1 MSVRLQEL
9 LRQKALLAE
18 QAAWLEREIAAEQ
31 AKAAGGPAEPLP
43 APLPFSA
50 TMPAPAAPVAAVPA
64 GAAAA
69 DAEAEAIIAQ
79 YRQADGSHRQRVKWG
94 CILYTVAGAAL
105 VLLGFVV
112 IYVLAR
118 RR

>member
-18 QAAWLEREIAAEQ
+18 HAAWLEREIAAEQ
-31 AKAAGGPAEPLP
+31 AKADGGPAEPLP

-50 TMPAPAAPVAAVPA
+50 TMPAPAAPGAAVPA
-64 GAAAA
+64 GPPAA
-69 DAEAEAIIAQ
+69 DAEADAIMAQ
-79 YRQADGSHRQRVKWG
+79 YREADGFRPQRVKWG
-94 CILYTVAGAAL
+94 CILYTVAAAGL

-112 IYVLAR
+112 IHVLAR
-118 RR
+118 HR